1 MLSSKSVRSFGG
13 LPAFLSDG
21 RIAFRPRFSPLQLC
35 CGEQITV
42 RVYREAIEKR
52 KMEEWMIQQR
62 NVP

>member
-13 LPAFLSDG
+13 LPAVLSDG
-21 RIAFRPRFSPLQLC
+21 KTAFWPILAFTALLRLS
-35 CGEQITV
+35 TAV

-52 KMEEWMIQQR
+52 KMEEWTIQQR